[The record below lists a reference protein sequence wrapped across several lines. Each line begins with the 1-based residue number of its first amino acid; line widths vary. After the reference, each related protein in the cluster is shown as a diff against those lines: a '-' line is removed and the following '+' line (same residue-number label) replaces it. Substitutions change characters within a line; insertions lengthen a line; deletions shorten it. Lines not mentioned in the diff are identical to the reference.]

1 MTHASTRSMALASG
15 LVTLLSVCSVGVQT
29 ARADEPALQVKVSY
43 AGKLV
48 MSAEV
53 DFSISE
59 NPNFRFYF
67 VADGGGQLEAK
78 AVDNEDL
85 EFETSVRLG
94 PDRGGGEAFTLR

>member
-1 MTHASTRSMALASG
+1 MVSHAVNPVIG
-15 LVTLLSVCSVGVQT
+15 
-29 ARADEPALQVKVSY
+29 
-43 AGKLV
+43 
-48 MSAEV
+48 AEV
-53 DFSISE
+53 NFLISE